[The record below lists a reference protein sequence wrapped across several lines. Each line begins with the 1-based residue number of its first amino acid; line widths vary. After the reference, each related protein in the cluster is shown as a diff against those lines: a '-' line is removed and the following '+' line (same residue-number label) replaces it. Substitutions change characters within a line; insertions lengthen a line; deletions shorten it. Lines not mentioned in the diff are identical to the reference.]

1 MTAEQI
7 ARRYV
12 DTLSDETC
20 RELLALALCAVCPA
34 LHSIATTSS
43 TNRLNKMDD
52 MQAVHV
58 TPDFSELFNV
68 GSNVGR
74 KENNDR

>member
-12 DTLSDETC
+12 DTLTEEKC
-20 RELLALALCAVCPA
+20 RELLTLALCAVCPA
-34 LHSIATTSS
+34 LHSIATTST
-43 TNRLNKMDD
+43 TNRLNKIDNQ
-52 MQAVHV
+52 QAVYV
-58 TPDFSELFNV
+58 TPDFSELLNVGSNV

-74 KENNDR
+74 

>member
-12 DTLSDETC
+12 DTLTEEKC
-20 RELLALALCAVCPA
+20 RELLTLALCAVCPA
-34 LHSIATTSS
+34 LHSVATTSS

-52 MQAVHV
+52 MRAVHV
-58 TPDFSELFNV
+58 TQDFSKLINAQHE
-68 GSNVGR
+68 R
-74 KENNDR
+74 